1 MVTREECYIDTS
13 IRFDTKTPWF
23 KTLAT
28 TLCDYP
34 HLTIDPLIFMRDVR
48 DVFYTASLDVPRVL
62 SHLTANASLT
72 GDTIVFPQVRPWD
85 GPLLYFSSF
94 MSKIQQFCEC
104 GEHRQWFDKYAL
116 RTATDFWE
124 NPTEG
129 PLYEILELNSA
140 LEFKRAQDEN
150 DFVYL
155 HENIGKLL
163 YDTPPHANRVLVLDT
178 PEKIWG
184 ARMILP
190 RLKHTYWVPVIS
202 ITRCEAENVV
212 GEAFVNIIKPRTSS
226 AETVLVQHQGDTR
239 KIPLKTIARFSP
251 DLYTRIIARDTTP
264 DTPNQQVTGC
274 RADNP
279 MVYIDTYTL

>member
-1 MVTREECYIDTS
+1 MVTREECYIETS
-13 IRFDTKTPWF
+13 LQFDTKTPWF

-34 HLTIDPLIFMRDVR
+34 HLTINPTIFMSDVR

-62 SHLTANASLT
+62 SHLTANASYT
-72 GDTIVFPQVRPWD
+72 GAPIVFPQVRPWD
-85 GPLLYFSSF
+85 SPLLYFSSF
-94 MSKIQQFCEC
+94 MSNVQKFCDC
-104 GEHRQWFDKYAL
+104 GEHRHWFDKYAL
-116 RTATDFWE
+116 RVATDFWE

-155 HENIGKLL
+155 HEHIGKLL

-178 PEKIWG
+178 PEKIWES
-184 ARMILP
+184 RMILP

-202 ITRCEAENVV
+202 ITRQEAENVA
-212 GEAFVNIIKPRTSS
+212 GESFVNIIKPRTSR
-226 AETVLVQHQGDTR
+226 AETVRVQYQGGTR
-239 KIPLKTIARFSP
+239 KIPLETIARFCP

-264 DTPNQQVTGC
+264 DKPNQGTVC

-279 MVYIDTYTL
+279 MVYIDTYVL